1 MTRLFQKEIQNWISF
16 IYAPLLAYIWCL
28 SLLLSSLQTEDLMC
42 FWCWSSHFWFCELSL
57 CVQQNALPTWRP
69 LCLFCA
75 LFLIL
80 KIRLLVV
87 IQCFPVP
94 SERTCTSL
102 CLLGR
107 SHLHIHLC
115 KMLVHCA
122 WPCSHIITKYVCYT
136 IILCLCLASRQA
148 NTDSAQINALFRCGH
163 YRPLFWLRS
172 CKICLLERDVFAIKR
187 ISDSVWGSAVILFVN
202 SFRAPLAN

>member
-1 MTRLFQKEIQNWISF
+1 MLDCEHWWRRPLKHLISWGEGDQAIPKGNSELNIFYLCTSPSLYLVFILVALLPPNGGSHVLLMLVISF
-16 IYAPLLAYIWCL
+16 LV
-28 SLLLSSLQTEDLMC
+28 
-42 FWCWSSHFWFCELSL
+42 LSL
-57 CVQQNALPTWRP
+57 CVQQNVLPTWRP

-107 SHLHIHLC
+107 SHMPTYLC

-148 NTDSAQINALFRCGH
+148 NIDSAPINALFRCGH
-163 YRPLFWLRS
+163 YRPLFWLYS
-172 CKICLLERDVFAIKR
+172 CKICLLEKFAI
-187 ISDSVWGSAVILFVN
+187 
-202 SFRAPLAN
+202 

>member
-1 MTRLFQKEIQNWISF
+1 MTRLHRIFRKEIQSWISF

-57 CVQQNALPTWRP
+57 CVQQNAFPTWRP

-94 SERTCTSL
+94 SECTCTSL

-107 SHLHIHLC
+107 SHLQNAC
-115 KMLVHCA
+115 
-122 WPCSHIITKYVCYT
+122 T
-136 IILCLCLASRQA
+136 LCLAMQS
-148 NTDSAQINALFRCGH
+148 H
-163 YRPLFWLRS
+163 YH
-172 CKICLLERDVFAIKR
+172 KICLLHYYFMLMFGFQTSKY
-187 ISDSVWGSAVILFVN
+187 WFCCN
-202 SFRAPLAN
+202 